1 MRRKSS
7 LITWIVCL
15 VLAVGAREADAQS
28 GSTEATLK
36 PGDVVRISVW
46 DTPTLSGE
54 FTVGPDGAL
63 KHPIYK
69 KVNVTGVPI
78 PQLTGEIE
86 TFLKTIQNEPK
97 VEVEPLVR
105 VMLGGEIRAP
115 NVYTLAPETTIA
127 EAIARAGGPTDMG
140 LMDQVTVVRG
150 DRREVIDASATGARG
165 GGMLIRSGDQILLGR
180 KHNVLRD
187 YIGPVA
193 SIAASI
199 AAFIN
204 LARR

>member
-1 MRRKSS
+1 MRRTPS
-7 LITWIVCL
+7 LVPWIACL
-15 VLAVGAREADAQS
+15 ALAVLPRGADAQS
-28 GSTEATLK
+28 GSPESTLK

-46 DTPTLSGE
+46 DSPTLSGE

-69 KVNVTGVPI
+69 QVNVSGVPL
-78 PQLTGEIE
+78 PQLTGQIE
-86 TFLKTIQNEPK
+86 TFLKTLQREPK

-115 NVYTLAPETTIA
+115 NVYTLAPETTVA

-140 LMDQVTVVRG
+140 LMDQVTIVRG
-150 DRREVIDASATGARG
+150 DRREIIDASATGARG
-165 GGMLIRSGDQILLGR
+165 GGMLIQSGDQILLGR